1 MDFVGI
7 ISLDVDGEGLEG
19 GFSFLDDLDGS
30 IGREDIFRHIDNDP
44 EPIPSGQRAEVFVK
58 LGEVVADQ
66 VGEVFPD
73 FSVQFMDSG
82 RGLL

>member
-1 MDFVGI
+1 MDFVGV
-7 ISLDVDGEGLEG
+7 ISLEGDGEGVEG
-19 GFSFLDDLDGS
+19 GFSVLDDLDGS

-73 FSVQFMDSG
+73 LSVQFMDSSC
-82 RGLL
+82 GLL

>member
-1 MDFVGI
+1 MDFVGV
-7 ISLDVDGEGLEG
+7 ISLEGDGEGLEG
-19 GFSFLDDLDGS
+19 GFSLLYDLDGS

-44 EPIPSGQRAEVFVK
+44 EPVPSRQGAEVFVK
-58 LGEVVADQ
+58 LGEAVADQ

-73 FSVQFMDSG
+73 LSVQFMDSS